1 VPSLDVACQPE
12 QREAVVLV
20 HASGDAAS
28 LPVKV
33 DGVVVGQTDSLGFAH
48 VHVRATPA
56 SSFEVALDTTANEK
70 LLPANPTQTFRL
82 ESRDEVF
89 VFDTAFET
97 SKARKSKRGGIKR
110 KR

>member
-1 VPSLDVACQPE
+1 M
-12 QREAVVLV
+12 VLV
-20 HASGDAAS
+20 HASGDALS

-56 SSFEVALDTTANEK
+56 SSFEVALDTSENQK
-70 LLPANPTQTFRL
+70 LVPANPAQIFRL

-97 SKARKSKRGGIKR
+97 SKARKSKRGALKR